1 MVVLLQIVIALGI
14 YNVWLLRFNKATAY
28 RGGAARNMAE
38 EFAAYGLPMWFMRV
52 VMVLKLTC
60 ATLLL
65 IGIWIPGVAEL
76 GALGMVLL
84 MTGAVVMHAKVKD
97 PVKKTLPAAV
107 MLAMSIVVALSSRS
121 MELL

>member
-28 RGGAARNMAE
+28 RGGAALTMAE

-65 IGIWIPGVAEL
+65 LGIWIPGAAGL